1 MVTKTSSKAREDCI
15 GILRDYLD
23 RSTLGCMIANAATKG
38 TTVGSGHSK
47 KEAKHEAAKI
57 ALERIK
63 ETRTVTDSST
73 EILLDAPL
81 EQVAS
86 PYEGN
91 LHENAVGRLQEICMA
106 NNMPLAEYVMVSEE
120 GPPHD
125 KWFVFRC
132 SVSKLAEISGAR
144 TKKQAKHLAAFKMV
158 QTLQESLGSSLKDPL
173 SQQGS
178 SKEVALPDDKDTPMS
193 ENISKYGEVPGQY
206 YKKVPVSQKISM
218 LYLSLQGYT
227 TESLTKLKEKFDTG
241 DTDDYA
247 SLKLLFDQTLDELSV
262 TSEWFDLPRECLV
275 ETPRLSEELNSRQSE
290 LEINGDQISEEFIQ
304 QTQLE
309 IIVDKIREE
318 LNLQFGRLEIDSDEI
333 SEDLNPK
340 LTRLDING
348 EQISEELNPKLTRLD
363 IIEKQMSEELNL
375 KQAGPDLDAVR
386 EQNCK

>member
-1 MVTKTSSKAREDCI
+1 MGSKTPVSILQELCVQRGITPIYTLIYDGGGTHDCYFKYRVHVADFVSVVNSAVVEKSNADEAI
-15 GILRDYLD
+15 FVPSHLHVVISGLMMASRCHLLLRFVVH
-23 RSTLGCMIANAATKG
+23 G
-38 TTVGSGHSK
+38 TVGSGHSK

-290 LEINGDQISEEFIQ
+290 LEINGDQISGEFDP
-304 QTQLE
+304 QLE

-318 LNLQFGRLEIDSDEI
+318 LDLQFSRLEIDSDH
-333 SEDLNPK
+333 NK
-340 LTRLDING
+340 
-348 EQISEELNPKLTRLD
+348 
-363 IIEKQMSEELNL
+363 
-375 KQAGPDLDAVR
+375 
-386 EQNCK
+386 